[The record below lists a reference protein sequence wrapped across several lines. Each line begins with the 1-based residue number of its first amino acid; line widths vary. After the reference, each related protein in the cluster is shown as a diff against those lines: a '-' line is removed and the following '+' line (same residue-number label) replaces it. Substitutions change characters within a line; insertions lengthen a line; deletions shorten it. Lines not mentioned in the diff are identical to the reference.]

1 MNIAASCSMLSC
13 AVEYQGKFQPRR
25 PQPFGAAG
33 KWGTDPAQTL
43 RDKVTKAVALLSAL
57 PVADPADRYSVRN
70 LTVLWLQADKSEL
83 TRRAYYADLAGLAR
97 LVPAHRSGSTGSSP
111 CRRGRLEGEHDG
123 DRPGRALRRA
133 ASSSIAHKLATLS
146 NWYHHQRDGCGPTP
160 HNEREEMLAPRCV
173 ILVAMAETARQRARA
188 SLRVHVPE
196 LVNVA
201 VLELGHGLDNTA
213 FVVGDLVLRVTDAR
227 SVIREARLLKMIA
240 PRVSIPVPA
249 PRFVDENGGVLAYPL
264 LPGRPLL
271 GHRPPPGSAIR
282 LGQFLRELHGIDP
295 AVVASLIPSED
306 ANPDEWLEGLDGP
319 SDLIGL
325 LHATVPPPAGQRVVA
340 HADLGAEHVLEL
352 EDTSP
357 LSSIG
362 QTPRSPTRRWT
373 SPGCTGTSA
382 RPSSPRRSTPTAV
395 SSMLREPW
403 RGSSSSHDARHW
415 RTSPTAETA
424 AAASTRT
431 PPSAASPGCSGAPDE
446 EPHRYPTVDPIMSI
460 MSPKG

>member
-352 EDTSP
+352 DGYITDGYITAVIDWSDAAVTDPALDFARLYRDFGPAFLAEALDAYGGLVDAARAMARVEFFARCAALEDLAYGRDSGRSEYTHAAER
-357 LSSIG
+357 SI
-362 QTPRSPTRRWT
+362 SWLF
-373 SPGCTGTSA
+373 
-382 RPSSPRRSTPTAV
+382 RRS
-395 SSMLREPW
+395 
-403 RGSSSSHDARHW
+403 G
-415 RTSPTAETA
+415 
-424 AAASTRT
+424 
-431 PPSAASPGCSGAPDE
+431 
-446 EPHRYPTVDPIMSI
+446 
-460 MSPKG
+460 